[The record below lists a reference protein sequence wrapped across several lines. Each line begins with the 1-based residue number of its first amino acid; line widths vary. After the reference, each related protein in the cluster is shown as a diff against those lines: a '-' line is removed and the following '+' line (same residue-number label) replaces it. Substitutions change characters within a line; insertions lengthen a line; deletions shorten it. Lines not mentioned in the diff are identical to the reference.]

1 MKEYHQAVLLKAS
14 GNPILVGY
22 ECRPHTIPVKQSTP
36 RIFNG
41 EVVPPGATHYV
52 YKYGHLSFVT
62 YVEGVPYWNSVESYD
77 RTNQTLTMPQ
87 VGSIL
92 HQDIK
97 SLPEQEN
104 IMKKDFSKADLRT
117 GMKVVLR
124 NEMKYIVMLDVN
136 GEDLFT
142 NRDFGLMRFYTYQE
156 NLTCKPELIC
166 NNRDWDIVEVYR
178 AHNNSLALDT
188 ESLGNLLWK
197 REEKSPEQIA
207 YEQLQAQIA
216 DEETRHNESMKAL
229 CEQAEKLKPKV

>member
-104 IMKKDFSKADLRT
+104 IMKKDFSKVDLES
-117 GMKVVLR
+117 GMRVVLR
-124 NEMKYIVMLDVN
+124 NGQCRTVFKDTSEEGTVIVASSGNWSKLEEYDEN
-136 GEDLFT
+136 FCFED
-142 NRDFGLMRFYTYQE
+142 RGL
-156 NLTCKPELIC
+156 PEL
-166 NNRDWDIVEVYR
+166 DIDFIYTVFTYEMLENTSIKD
-178 AHNNSLALDT
+178 AKDI
-188 ESLGNLLWK
+188 LWK
-197 REEKSPEQIA
+197 REEKTQEQII
-207 YEQLQAQIA
+207 YEALQAQIA
-216 DEETRHNESMKAL
+216 DEETRHNKSMKAL
-229 CEQAEKLKPKV
+229 REQAEKLKPKQ